1 YFNDPHVPDV
11 ADADFTRTPTSLL
24 GARQAVNLARYAGAD
39 RDAPDELREAQAK
52 LTEAENAWR
61 LKQADEAVDAS
72 AHRATDLAVK
82 AEETAGERKAAR
94 LRREE
99 VARRDRAIQ
108 EAERTA
114 DNAQQEIAELK
125 SALERET

>member
-1 YFNDPHVPDV
+1 PTRPGTADVETVNVRYIGNTSDYFNDPHVPDV

-61 LKQADEAVDAS
+61 LKQADEVVDAS

-82 AEETAGERKAAR
+82 
-94 LRREE
+94 
-99 VARRDRAIQ
+99 
-108 EAERTA
+108 
-114 DNAQQEIAELK
+114 
-125 SALERET
+125 